1 MLTLTT
7 PAVVFSTISL
17 LMLAYTNRFTA
28 IAGVIRGLHAR
39 AKKEGSNNEVIKNQ
53 IANLKKRVHIIKN
66 MQFYAILSLFF
77 CVFSMFLLF
86 FSKNLLGEI
95 VFAFA
100 LILLMTSLALSAW
113 EIKISVDAL
122 DTQLSECVG
131 EECEVDY
138 EKLEKETQKP
148 ELRI

>member
-17 LMLAYTNRFTA
+17 LLLAYTNRFTA
-28 IAGVIRGLHAR
+28 IAGVIRDLHER
-39 AKKEGSNNEVIKNQ
+39 KKENDNDIITSQ
-53 IANLKKRVHIIKN
+53 IESLKKRVHIIKN

-86 FSKNLLGEI
+86 FGKERLGELS
-95 VFAFA
+95 FAGS
-100 LILLMTSLALSAW
+100 LILLMISLSLSAW

-122 DTQLSECVG
+122 DLQLSECIGDACLV
-131 EECEVDY
+131 EDKNISNTTERP
-138 EKLEKETQKP
+138 KLK
-148 ELRI
+148 L

>member
-17 LMLAYTNRFTA
+17 LLLAYTNRFTA
-28 IAGVIRGLHAR
+28 IAGVIRDLHEK
-39 AKKEGSNNEVIKNQ
+39 KKEDNNEIISSQ
-53 IANLKKRVHIIKN
+53 IDSLKKRVHIIKN

-86 FSKNLLGEI
+86 FEKNKLGEFS
-95 VFAFA
+95 FAVS
-100 LILLMTSLALSAW
+100 LVLLMMSLSLSAW

-122 DTQLSECVG
+122 DLQLSECIG
-131 EECEVDY
+131 DHCFIDKDKINKDT
-138 EKLEKETQKP
+138 EKPKLN
-148 ELRI
+148 L

>member
-17 LMLAYTNRFTA
+17 LMLAYTNRFTV
-28 IAGVIRGLHAR
+28 IAGVIRGLHAK
-39 AKKEGSNNEVIKNQ
+39 AKEEGTKTEVIKTQ
-53 IANLKKRVHIIKN
+53 IDNLKKRVHIIKN
-66 MQFYAILSLFF
+66 MQFFAILSLFF

-86 FSKNLLGEI
+86 FSKNFLGEV

-122 DTQLSECVG
+122 DAQLGECIG
-131 EECEVDY
+131 EECDVDY
-138 EKLEKETQKP
+138 DNLSDETDKP
-148 ELRI
+148 TLNL

>member
-17 LMLAYTNRFTA
+17 LLLAYTTRFVA
-28 IAGVIRGLHAR
+28 LAGVIRGLHSR
-39 AKKEGSNNEVIKNQ
+39 AKAEGRSSDLIKKQ

-66 MQFYAILSLFF
+66 MQFYAIISLFF

-86 FSKNLLGEI
+86 IEKNKGAEL
-95 VFAFA
+95 VFALA
-100 LILLMTSLALSAW
+100 LILLMVSLALSAW

-122 DTQLSECVG
+122 DVQLNECIG
-131 EECEVDY
+131 EECEM
-138 EKLEKETQKP
+138 P
-148 ELRI
+148 E